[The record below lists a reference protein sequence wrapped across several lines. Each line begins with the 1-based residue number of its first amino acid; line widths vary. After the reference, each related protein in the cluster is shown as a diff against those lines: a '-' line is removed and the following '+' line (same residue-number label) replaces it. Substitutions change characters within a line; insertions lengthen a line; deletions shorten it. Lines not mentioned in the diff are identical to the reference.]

1 MYAQGFSH
9 VNVHL
14 GILLICRFGFR
25 RPRVGPETAYLTS
38 SPEILKLPD
47 WDHTVRSTVTLGV
60 VEAAL

>member
-14 GILLICRFGFR
+14 GILICRFGFR
-25 RPRVGPETAYLTS
+25 RPRVGPETAFLTS
-38 SPEILKLPD
+38 SPETLKLPD
-47 WDHTVRSTVTLGV
+47 RDHTVRSKVTLGI